1 MELTT
6 RKTAWQAAGFVLAG
20 ALAGGVL
27 AAQVS
32 ASASSGGT
40 PATSSAYTEAP
51 PMAGGP
57 GDLGS
62 RGPGGPGHGFG
73 LALSGTVTAVDVTGK
88 TVTIKTSSAT
98 TTYKVDAQSDIDKN
112 GEATLSDLKAG
123 DAVRFGVRPGT
134 STIAVLHAGDEA
146 KDRPAMGAGGPVGPG
161 SRHGGHGPCPN
172 MGSAP
177 GSATPAP
184 TPTSSSST

>member
-6 RKTAWQAAGFVLAG
+6 RRTAWQAAGLMLAG

-27 AAQVS
+27 AAEVS

-57 GDLGS
+57 G
-62 RGPGGPGHGFG
+62 HGFG
-73 LALSGTVTAVDVTGK
+73 LPLSGTVTAVDAAGK

-112 GEATLSDLKAG
+112 GEATL
-123 DAVRFGVRPGT
+123 
-134 STIAVLHAGDEA
+134 
-146 KDRPAMGAGGPVGPG
+146 
-161 SRHGGHGPCPN
+161 
-172 MGSAP
+172 
-177 GSATPAP
+177 
-184 TPTSSSST
+184 